1 MKLKVWGLVKALSLI
16 FENGNFE
23 VWSQRGFKLKKLLD
37 EYIKVEE
44 VLDDEV
50 WSWRS
55 FKLMKFEIEELW
67 SWRRLKLKFG
77 ALFPFLGFIVTFGGS
92 G

>member
-1 MKLKVWGLVKALSLI
+1 MPSSVEVKVWGLVKALSLI
-16 FENGNFE
+16 FENGNVEE

-37 EYIKVEE
+37 ENIEVEE

-67 SWRRLKLKFG
+67 SWRRLKLQKFEVG
-77 ALFPFLGFIVTFGGS
+77 EI
-92 G
+92 